1 MISIICSGY
10 EHSHWCRLLKA
21 FWVSFLTGLHSGQIM
36 DNVSALKQL
45 ESLEYE
51 QSISR
56 VWAECNQSM
65 SKASLQGSAPP
76 ATAARPRPLL
86 VETILNISR
95 ILLHTMYIWL
105 LEAGNLARSVPQ
117 GSSRICIGLLGA
129 LEYESGKHFLVG
141 ALLTSQVVSNLS
153 GSPTSF

>member
-45 ESLEYE
+45 ESPEYE
-51 QSISR
+51 QSMSK
-56 VWAECNQSM
+56 VWAEYEQSM

>member
-1 MISIICSGY
+1 
-10 EHSHWCRLLKA
+10 
-21 FWVSFLTGLHSGQIM
+21 
-36 DNVSALKQL
+36 
-45 ESLEYE
+45 
-51 QSISR
+51 
-56 VWAECNQSM
+56 M
-65 SKASLQGSAPP
+65 SKASLQGSAAP

-129 LEYESGKHFLVG
+129 LEYESGKHFLGG
-141 ALLTSQVVSNLS
+141 ALLTSQVPRLAFN
-153 GSPTSF
+153 

>member
-1 MISIICSGY
+1 MYDINY
-10 EHSHWCRLLKA
+10 LLRLWA
-21 FWVSFLTGLHSGQIM
+21 FPLVPLVEGLLSELPYRVAQWADNGQCI
-36 DNVSALKQL
+36 
-45 ESLEYE
+45 SLEAAWKP
-51 QSISR
+51 R
-56 VWAECNQSM
+56 VCPECNQSM
-65 SKASLQGSAPP
+65 SKASLQGSAAP

-129 LEYESGKHFLVG
+129 LEYESGKHFLGG
-141 ALLTSQVVSNLS
+141 ALLTSQVPRLAFN
-153 GSPTSF
+153 

>member
-1 MISIICSGY
+1 
-10 EHSHWCRLLKA
+10 
-21 FWVSFLTGLHSGQIM
+21 M

-45 ESLEYE
+45 ESPEYE
-51 QSISR
+51 
-56 VWAECNQSM
+56 QSM

-105 LEAGNLARSVPQ
+105 LEAGNLAICWPGLFPKAAAEFALGFWVHLNMNQESI
-117 GSSRICIGLLGA
+117 SSLGR
-129 LEYESGKHFLVG
+129 F
-141 ALLTSQVVSNLS
+141 
-153 GSPTSF
+153 